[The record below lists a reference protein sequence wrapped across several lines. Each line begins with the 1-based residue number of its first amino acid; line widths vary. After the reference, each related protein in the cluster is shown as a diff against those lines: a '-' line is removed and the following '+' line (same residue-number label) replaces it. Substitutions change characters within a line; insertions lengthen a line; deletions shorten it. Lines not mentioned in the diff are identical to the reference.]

1 MPAHPTFTKKCMA
14 LSNQVGEDLDCTT
27 WHLEFS
33 ELFMERLLSTTRP
46 ETILRQILNAEDY
59 DQAAKEACY
68 HALHVADAGQAIA
81 SIAIATGNARTLF
94 NQFMRAV
101 DSPTLAGLH
110 AEDFGHEAT
119 VRTLKGLRSAE
130 KSHGAFLLSPQYQFF
145 AGHALEIALDDSPS
159 LNGLL
164 STMSVTQIH
173 ACARSLKERG
183 VTLFSDERLAGY
195 GGYPFYYVQ
204 HCSTQELRPTFDLLA
219 GLHGGVL
226 AQKMIGEAQANA
238 ENKSVF
244 LTADEI
250 ALGFGKDSPVL
261 AVKHCIACKDD
272 IYADNLGWLMTAL
285 RQEGRLDEL
294 DVLSRVESKYLLD
307 LNLLELTDLSVLPR
321 LTAFHSERR
330 LGADLGL

>member
-1 MPAHPTFTKKCMA
+1 MPTHPTFIKKCMA

-27 WHLEFS
+27 WHLQFS

-46 ETILRQILNAEDY
+46 ETILQQILNAEDY
-59 DQAAKEACY
+59 DHASKEVCY

-81 SIAIATGNARTLF
+81 SIAIATGNARALF
-94 NQFMRAV
+94 NKFMQAV
-101 DSPTLAGLH
+101 DSQILAGLH

-119 VRTLKGLRSAE
+119 VRVLKKLKNAE
-130 KSHGAFLLSPQYQFF
+130 KSKGGFHFSPQYRFF
-145 AGHALEIALDDSPS
+145 ASYALEIALDDSPS
-159 LNGLL
+159 LSGLL

-173 ACARSLKERG
+173 ACAQSLKERG
-183 VTLFSDERLAGY
+183 IALFSDERLAVY
-195 GGYPFYYVQ
+195 GNYPFYYLQ
-204 HCSTQELRPTFDLLA
+204 HCSTQELRPTFDLLS

-238 ENKSVF
+238 ENKAVF

-250 ALGFGKDSPVL
+250 AHGFGADSPVL
-261 AVKHCIACKDD
+261 ALKHCITCKDD
-272 IYADNLGWLMTAL
+272 IYADSMAWMMIAL
-285 RQEGRLDEL
+285 RQEGRLAEL
-294 DVLSRVESKYLLD
+294 DALSKAESKYLLD